1 MSAQSAASTSPV
13 SKNDPKRK
21 SNVRLGPLA
30 GIVGFLAFVEFTSGV
45 LQGYYT
51 PMLTDIARHL
61 GIHDADVN
69 WLEGSQLMLSALVVP
84 AFAKLGDMFG
94 HKRMLL
100 WSTALTALASL
111 ALPFT
116 DSFAVFLVAWALQGF
131 YSVWLP
137 LEVAIIWS
145 RTRGR
150 EGASLLTARAAG
162 ILVAMLEIGA
172 ITGAL
177 LGGQLV
183 DTLSL
188 WIVLLVPAL
197 LVVACYF
204 VIQFGVKESAQHTG
218 GKLDLVGLS
227 LISIALIAF
236 TGGLSLLRLNGYADP
251 LAWGVAALGVL
262 LVIPFAFYELRHPDP
277 LIDVRMF
284 RSPALAPVFL
294 TAGLFGVSV
303 LGAQAPLSTFAR
315 TDPTVYGYGLGT
327 TGLATSLLI
336 GLYLIGMITGALLF
350 PKFSRMLTPRITLI
364 GAAVLVGIGYLMFLP
379 LHATYV
385 QVVINMVIAG
395 IGSGALVAALPAA
408 AASAAPATQTS
419 VATGLTNSVKT
430 VGGAIASAVFGIA
443 LMHGVTGAA
452 AEAGGT
458 AGSLAGYFTVWAV
471 CGVTALIA
479 AVLLVFVPKQ
489 AFTDGAGRPVLEA
502 QNSVGAP

>member
-1 MSAQSAASTSPV
+1 MSATQQPV
-13 SKNDPKRK
+13 AGSKNTKPHVK
-21 SNVRLGPLA
+21 LGSLA

-69 WLEGSQLMLSALVVP
+69 WLEGTQLMLSALVVP

-116 DSFAVFLVAWALQGF
+116 DSFAVFLVAWTLQGF
-131 YSVWLP
+131 YVVWLP
-137 LEVAIIWS
+137 LEIAIIWS
-145 RTRGR
+145 RSRGR
-150 EGASLLTARAAG
+150 EGSSLLTARAAG
-162 ILVAMLEIGA
+162 ILVAMLEAGA
-172 ITGAL
+172 IIGAL

-183 DTLSL
+183 DTLPL
-188 WIVLLVPAL
+188 WVVLLVPAL
-197 LVVACYF
+197 LVVACFF
-204 VIQFGVKESAQHTG
+204 VIRFGVKESDQLAG
-218 GKLDLVGLS
+218 GKLDLVGLT
-227 LISIALIAF
+227 LISVALIAF

-251 LAWGVAALGVL
+251 LAWSVTALGL
-262 LVIPFAFYELRHPDP
+262 LLIVPFALHELRHSDP

-315 TDPTVYGYGLGT
+315 TDPAVYGYGLGT
-327 TGLATSLLI
+327 SGFATSLII

-350 PKFSRMLTPRITLI
+350 PLIARLLTPRITLI
-364 GAAVLVGIGYLMFLP
+364 AAALLVSLGYLMFLP
-379 LHATYV
+379 LHDSYT
-385 QVVINMVIAG
+385 QVVTNMVIAG

-408 AASAAPATQTS
+408 AASAAPATQTG

-430 VGGAIASAVFGIA
+430 VGGAIASAVFGMA
-443 LMHGVTGAA
+443 LMHGVGEAATG
-452 AEAGGT
+452 GGET
-458 AGSLAGYFTVWAV
+458 AGSLSGYFTVWAV
-471 CGVTALIA
+471 CGVTALVA
-479 AVLLVFVPKQ
+479 AVLLCFVPKQ
-489 AFTDGAGRPVLEA
+489 AFTDAA
-502 QNSVGAP
+502 QHA